1 MGIKQLI
8 GLIILGMLCFTSCNN
23 NDDDT
28 IENDTTV
35 TLNGTWNL
43 KNVYG
48 GLLGVDIDYKEG
60 EVVWIFNL
68 EQKTLLV
75 KNNIMTTGPE
85 NSYSGLNSGTY
96 NFEIKETDDIQ
107 TLLINDQ
114 DRGKINVLE
123 TNLILDDN
131 LAADGFV
138 KTFER

>member
-85 NSYSGLNSGTY
+85 NSYYGLNSGTY